1 MLNAWYWILVVKSL
15 FRSALE
21 RYNEEQITSDSEEEE
36 EEENP
41 EPDVLI

>member
-1 MLNAWYWILVVKSL
+1 MPDTEFQQYKSL

-21 RYNEEQITSDSEEEE
+21 RYNEEQITTDSEEEE
-36 EEENP
+36 DEENP